1 MKIYRKQKR
10 SALILQTRENLLQMT
25 TAILSD
31 AERKK
36 KKKRNLVFPSC
47 SGFGSRY
54 SYPKGELHNDL
65 SIYVCTQHK
74 YDKQNA
80 STSPTAMEQKPHTD
94 AKHTYSFLLV

>member
-36 KKKRNLVFPSC
+36 KEEEEPCFP
-47 SGFGSRY
+47 F
-54 SYPKGELHNDL
+54 LFWFWFQVLL
-65 SIYVCTQHK
+65 SHR
-74 YDKQNA
+74 
-80 STSPTAMEQKPHTD
+80 
-94 AKHTYSFLLV
+94 